1 MRVLPAFLVALCG
14 VSAGVL
20 VGVVFGFSMASHTDV
35 LRGVRPITT
44 NRLILFLARPTRE
57 FGPFG
62 GILFVALM
70 LAWLA
75 ISFGL
80 CALPAIAAQ
89 RLTGDGPPLVLVAYG
104 FFAVATWLGWRFG
117 AHAWGALT

>member
-1 MRVLPAFLVALCG
+1 MSVLPAFLVALCG
-14 VSAGVL
+14 VGAGAL
-20 VGVVFGFSMASHTDV
+20 VGVVFGFSIASHADV
-35 LRGVRPITT
+35 LRGVRPNTT
-44 NRLILFLARPTRE
+44 NRLILFLARPTSE
-57 FGPFG
+57 FGLFG
-62 GILFVALM
+62 GILFVVLM

-75 ISFGL
+75 VFFGL

-104 FFAVATWLGWRFG
+104 FFAVATWLGRRFG